1 MCTDSS
7 EIGIISGGSERERER
22 EVSGWGFGI
31 KTMELSQIIAKE
43 KEIPD
48 DYAREVFSSEPDL
61 LAYAKYLCAYS
72 GWKMI
77 QIGFT
82 GYGDLPANA
91 KVLIAVHNNQEL
103 EYVRTIERVLRDR
116 GATVDLLV
124 IDEGKDHEL
133 REGEE
138 IDVIIRREPW
148 TVKPRRWD
156 SKIHVLNYAQ
166 ENGYHLVIHGRG
178 GRLPN
183 QSPDGRYHYTFR
195 QEGIPWETKE
205 EFLSKSTVFPTKLH
219 SLINRTAW
227 NSIYKLGRGGKVRLT
242 DPEGTDFEFSLFEKY
257 FDRNN
262 AKNFNPSPRFSHLD
276 SHPTPP
282 LLHEADTTGVI
293 AGTTSHFG
301 RPFPKIRVHV
311 EQGLVTEIEGGG
323 LYGELWRKLL
333 DETRDVQYPGYPRKG
348 LFWLWELA
356 IGTNPKITR
365 PSDILWARSGSFEY
379 ERRRSGIIHC
389 GFGTYWQGEAE
400 VWAGKKGIPYGHLHV
415 HFLFP
420 TYSIRTTSGETVK
433 VIDNGRLTALD
444 DGEVRDVARKYGDPD
459 EVLKEDWIPQI
470 PGISG
475 SGSYDEYG
483 NDPYT
488 WMKNHP
494 TSLSH
499 HH

>member
-1 MCTDSS
+1 MCNDSS
-7 EIGIISGGSERERER
+7 EVGIISGGSERERER

-43 KEIPD
+43 REIPD

-61 LAYAKYLCAYS
+61 LTYAKYLCAYS

-82 GYGDLPANA
+82 GYGDLPQNA
-91 KVLIAVHNNQEL
+91 KVLIAVHNNQDL
-103 EYVRTIERVLRDR
+103 EYVRTIERVLRDG

-205 EFLSKSTVFPTKLH
+205 EFLSKSTVFPTRLH
-219 SLINRTAW
+219 SLINRTSW
-227 NSIYKLGRGGKVRLT
+227 NYIYKLGRGGKVRLT

-257 FDRNN
+257 FDRTN

-276 SHPTPP
+276 SHPTHP
-282 LLHEADTTGVI
+282 LLHEADTSGVI
-293 AGTTSHFG
+293 AGTTSHIG
-301 RPFPKIRVHV
+301 RPFP
-311 EQGLVTEIEGGG
+311 
-323 LYGELWRKLL
+323 
-333 DETRDVQYPGYPRKG
+333 
-348 LFWLWELA
+348 
-356 IGTNPKITR
+356 
-365 PSDILWARSGSFEY
+365 
-379 ERRRSGIIHC
+379 
-389 GFGTYWQGEAE
+389 
-400 VWAGKKGIPYGHLHV
+400 
-415 HFLFP
+415 
-420 TYSIRTTSGETVK
+420 
-433 VIDNGRLTALD
+433 
-444 DGEVRDVARKYGDPD
+444 
-459 EVLKEDWIPQI
+459 
-470 PGISG
+470 
-475 SGSYDEYG
+475 
-483 NDPYT
+483 
-488 WMKNHP
+488 
-494 TSLSH
+494 
-499 HH
+499 